1 MGDNTKT
8 PVTINGKEC
17 NLEDMTDQQR
27 VLFNHT
33 LDLERKVSSAQF
45 NLDQLS
51 VGRNAFLNMLEQS
64 LNAEVAE
71 KAPAEATVQ

>member
-8 PVTINGKEC
+8 PVTINGKEY

-27 VLFNHT
+27 VLFNHA

-45 NLDQLS
+45 NLDQLQ

-64 LNAEVAE
+64 LAEPQE
-71 KAPAEATVQ
+71 EAPADATVQ